1 MEKEEIIALI
11 NKGYDLDLISF
22 ELDIPMEEL
31 IQYKNESK
39 LNTRYKQLVTKYE
52 HENAENSKDYTHRN
66 LLAFA
71 YFMSGDVD
79 KAREELLKIVNEAD
93 NFTAYR
99 QMVHIEKTENNM
111 DEAKLWAYEALDK
124 FPESIKIREQLIS
137 IAKEERDEHEIEKQL
152 KEIIALQPQNEKY
165 RNMLIEYMQGER

>member
-1 MEKEEIIALI
+1 MEKEEIIQLI

-22 ELDIPMEEL
+22 ELDIPMEKL
-31 IQYKNESK
+31 IQYKNETK
-39 LNTRYKQLVTKYE
+39 INMRYKQLVTKYE
-52 HENAENSKDYTHRN
+52 NAENSEDYTQRN

-71 YFMSGDVD
+71 YFMAGDVD
-79 KAREELLKIVNEAD
+79 KAREELLKIVSESD
-93 NFTAYR
+93 DFTAYR
-99 QMVHIEKTENNM
+99 QMIYIEKTENNI

-152 KEIIALQPQNEKY
+152 KEIIRLQPQNEKY